1 MFIQRRA
8 NYRSDDLRR
17 FRSLVQIRRFC
28 RDHSQI
34 KGIRATQKLVKSR
47 FVWPALNKDCQTWT
61 RQCIPCQQC
70 KITRHVSTPTGTFGE
85 LAGRFEHIHL
95 DIIVMQYSQ
104 GCRYCLTCIDRFSR
118 WPEAIPIPD
127 MEATTVASALLST
140 WIARFGVPAKIT
152 TDQGRQFESNLF
164 KELCRMLGIKHLRT
178 TAYHPASNGMV
189 ERFHRQLKAAIK
201 CQNSSN
207 WVESLP
213 VVLLGIRTAI
223 KEDLSA
229 TAAEMIYGI
238 TSKQYMDNI
247 CIYQYM
253 Q

>member
-1 MFIQRRA
+1 
-8 NYRSDDLRR
+8 
-17 FRSLVQIRRFC
+17 
-28 RDHSQI
+28 
-34 KGIRATQKLVKSR
+34 
-47 FVWPALNKDCQTWT
+47 
-61 RQCIPCQQC
+61 
-70 KITRHVSTPTGTFGE
+70 
-85 LAGRFEHIHL
+85 
-95 DIIVMQYSQ
+95 
-104 GCRYCLTCIDRFSR
+104 
-118 WPEAIPIPD
+118 

-229 TAAEMIYGI
+229 TATEMIYGI